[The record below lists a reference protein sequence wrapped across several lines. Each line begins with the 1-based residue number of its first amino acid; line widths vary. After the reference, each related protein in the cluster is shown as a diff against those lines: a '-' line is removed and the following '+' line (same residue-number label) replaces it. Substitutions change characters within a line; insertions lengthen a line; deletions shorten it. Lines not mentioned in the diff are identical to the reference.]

1 MINLL
6 KNKNFRL
13 FFLAEIISAFGVGI
27 STVGANWY
35 LIDKTNNSQLLG
47 IMLALNVLSG
57 FLASP
62 IIGGFSDKYNRRNII
77 LITYTIQIILYI
89 LIAISLLVI
98 GFKTYL
104 IIGFAVVNGIGWT
117 TYMATSR
124 SLVKQILLPQQYTEA
139 NSLLEVSLQTG
150 MFVAGGLSGILYK
163 IDGFTLIIIITILMF
178 LISVIILLNLRID
191 KPILSENE
199 DQKGLLK
206 EYLLGWKFL
215 KDNIVIFIFGI
226 ISIIPMIFTMI
237 FNISLPGYVY
247 NVLKLTSVQ
256 FGFSDMLY
264 GIGGLCA
271 GLISAVI
278 TKKITTKLMIFV
290 LYIILVINSAVFI
303 WWDSIFY
310 LFVGSFLLGYSI
322 SSVRVYMNTAI
333 MNTVPDR
340 YVGRSFTI
348 WTSVSLLLQS
358 VISPFLGKWI
368 NEINDKFGFYI
379 ILITSLIIF
388 IILILLNRTNQI
400 TYYYKEE

>member
-163 IDGFTLIIIITILMF
+163 IDGFTLIIITILMF

-388 IILILLNRTNQI
+388 IMLILLNRTNQI

>member
-1 MINLL
+1 
-6 KNKNFRL
+6 
-13 FFLAEIISAFGVGI
+13 
-27 STVGANWY
+27 
-35 LIDKTNNSQLLG
+35 
-47 IMLALNVLSG
+47 
-57 FLASP
+57 
-62 IIGGFSDKYNRRNII
+62 
-77 LITYTIQIILYI
+77 
-89 LIAISLLVI
+89 
-98 GFKTYL
+98 
-104 IIGFAVVNGIGWT
+104 
-117 TYMATSR
+117 
-124 SLVKQILLPQQYTEA
+124 
-139 NSLLEVSLQTG
+139 
-150 MFVAGGLSGILYK
+150 
-163 IDGFTLIIIITILMF
+163 MF

-388 IILILLNRTNQI
+388 IMLILLNRTNQI

>member
-215 KDNIVIFIFGI
+215 KDN
-226 ISIIPMIFTMI
+226 
-237 FNISLPGYVY
+237 L
-247 NVLKLTSVQ
+247 
-256 FGFSDMLY
+256 LY
-264 GIGGLCA
+264 
-271 GLISAVI
+271 
-278 TKKITTKLMIFV
+278 
-290 LYIILVINSAVFI
+290 
-303 WWDSIFY
+303 
-310 LFVGSFLLGYSI
+310 
-322 SSVRVYMNTAI
+322 
-333 MNTVPDR
+333 
-340 YVGRSFTI
+340 
-348 WTSVSLLLQS
+348 Q
-358 VISPFLGKWI
+358 
-368 NEINDKFGFYI
+368 
-379 ILITSLIIF
+379 
-388 IILILLNRTNQI
+388 
-400 TYYYKEE
+400 

>member
-150 MFVAGGLSGILYK
+150 MFVAGGLSGIFYK

-358 VISPFLGKWI
+358 VYHHF
-368 NEINDKFGFYI
+368 
-379 ILITSLIIF
+379 
-388 IILILLNRTNQI
+388 
-400 TYYYKEE
+400 

>member
-1 MINLL
+1 MLNLL

-77 LITYTIQIILYI
+77 LITYTIQIMLYI
-89 LIAISLLVI
+89 LITISLLII

-124 SLVKQILLPQQYTEA
+124 SLVKQILQPQQYTEA

-163 IDGFTLIIIITILMF
+163 IDGFTLIIITTILMF

-191 KPILSENE
+191 KPVLSENE

-278 TKKITTKLMIFV
+278 TKKVTTKLMIFV
-290 LYIILVINSAVFI
+290 LYIVLVINSAVFI
-303 WWDSIFY
+303 WWDSLFY

-358 VISPFLGKWI
+358 VISPFLGEWI

-379 ILITSLIIF
+379 ILITSIIIF
-388 IILILLNRTNQI
+388 IILMLLNRTNQI

>member
-388 IILILLNRTNQI
+388 IMLILLNRTNQI

>member
-104 IIGFAVVNGIGWT
+104 IIGFAIVNGIGWT